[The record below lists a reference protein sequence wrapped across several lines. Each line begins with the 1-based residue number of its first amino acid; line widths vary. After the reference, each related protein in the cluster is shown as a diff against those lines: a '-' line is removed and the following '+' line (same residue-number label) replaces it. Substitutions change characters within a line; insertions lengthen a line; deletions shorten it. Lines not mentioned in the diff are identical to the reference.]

1 MKHDSKLLSLGLGA
15 MVLFGAA
22 PLGAAPLGAAPSG
35 AVPSTQAAT
44 ATTAPPWAASP
55 PFSSHDFTK
64 PLPISEPG
72 GREVAILAGGCF
84 WCLEAVYELM
94 PGVIDVVS
102 GYTGGRTPRP
112 SYESVSAGITG
123 HAESVRIVFDPAVV
137 SYRQILDLFW
147 KIHDPTTLNRQGADQ
162 GTQYRSAIYWTT
174 EVERKA
180 AAAAID
186 EQRKLWKNPIVTEL
200 KPAGDFWIAEEYHQ
214 DYYRK
219 NPERGYCQV
228 VISPKVEKSGLKK

>member
-1 MKHDSKLLSLGLGA
+1 MKHDSRLLPLSLGLGA
-15 MVLFGAA
+15 MMLFGAA
-22 PLGAAPLGAAPSG
+22 PGGIAPAGAAPS
-35 AVPSTQAAT
+35 AT
-44 ATTAPPWAASP
+44 AAPPWAASP
-55 PFSSHDFTK
+55 PFSSHDFSK
-64 PLPISEPG
+64 PLPNSEPG
-72 GREVAILAGGCF
+72 GREVAVLAGGCF
-84 WCLEAVYELM
+84 WCLEAVYEIM

-102 GYTGGRTPRP
+102 GYTGGKTARP
-112 SYESVSAGITG
+112 SYELVSTGITG

-137 SYRQILDLFW
+137 SYKKILDLFW

-174 EVERKA
+174 EAQRKA

-186 EQRKLWKNPIVTEL
+186 EQRKEWKNPIVTEL
-200 KPAGDFWIAEEYHQ
+200 KPAGEFWIAEEYHQ

-228 VISPKVEKSGLKK
+228 VISPKVEKSGLGK